1 MSLCLDHGN
10 KGMISVN
17 MPYGIYNKLKHVDCH
32 NVEMMKIQ
40 STKWEGLS
48 PKNGDIIW

>member
-10 KGMISVN
+10 NGMISVKHAIRYLQKN
-17 MPYGIYNKLKHVDCH
+17 LKHVDCH

-40 STKWEGLS
+40 ST
-48 PKNGDIIW
+48 I

>member
-32 NVEMMKIQ
+32 NDENSIYQMRGTFSKE
-40 STKWEGLS
+40 W
-48 PKNGDIIW
+48 